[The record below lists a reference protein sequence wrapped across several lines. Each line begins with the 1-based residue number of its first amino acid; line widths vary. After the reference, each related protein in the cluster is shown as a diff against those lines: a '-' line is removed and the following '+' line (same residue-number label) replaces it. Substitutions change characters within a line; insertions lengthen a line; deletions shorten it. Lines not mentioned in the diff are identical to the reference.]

1 MVQRRSYLSLESNIL
16 RPINLTRYTTLKA
29 PIKVLGF
36 ILSHIKIYTDAP
48 YFCWQEM
55 QNQKAWILQFD
66 YTISSCQISFK
77 RCEWIFYLE
86 CFKVSCLSKHHNLRI
101 LIHKT
106 TYFLCGYNVLLKILA
121 FDALSNFIIYKML
134 PIRRQITD
142 EKRCTVER
150 LQVNLKVSSLNSI
163 LHYTKYS
170 LGILP
175 QQENNRFT
183 KHSIGNWTEKVNK
196 IFPYACETRLK
207 RR

>member
-36 ILSHIKIYTDAP
+36 ILSHIKIYTYAP

-86 CFKVSCLSKHHNLRI
+86 CFKVSCLSKHHNLKI
-101 LIHKT
+101 LVHKKPSCNSIYNSFET
-106 TYFLCGYNVLLKILA
+106 TYFLCGHNVLLKILA
-121 FDALSNFIIYKML
+121 FDALSNFIIYQML

-170 LGILP
+170 LGILS
-175 QQENNRFT
+175 Q
-183 KHSIGNWTEKVNK
+183 
-196 IFPYACETRLK
+196 
-207 RR
+207 